1 MRDLDIYSSN
11 IQFTVDGNLKL
22 DVGEIILINDFLY
35 DNNSKVEQFFGLW
48 MISKV
53 RHSFKDQLFKT
64 NIICTRT
71 TFLENLAIKK

>member
-1 MRDLDIYSSN
+1 LDLYSSSV
-11 IQFTVDGNLKL
+11 QFTVDGNLKL
-22 DVGEIILINDFLY
+22 DVGEIIMIQEMQNDP
-35 DNNSKVEQFFGLW
+35 SKSEQFFGLW